1 MTKAKAAKASQ
12 STEADIDA
20 ELERLERLD
29 NDDIEGT
36 IDELKAP
43 EVPPS
48 NDGIEPGSPEFDWQ
62 LEYPGEP
69 VFVFTSST
77 GVTVGMAALAGARKP
92 AMGALRLLR
101 KSNYLDQMW
110 TTLEWVSS
118 PAALAVSDEFS
129 EEEYSAMFVAWAEW
143 SKTSAGESSR

>member
-1 MTKAKAAKASQ
+1 MTKAKSTKASQ
-12 STEADIDA
+12 STDTDIDD
-20 ELERLERLD
+20 EIERLEHLD
-29 NDDIEGT
+29 NEDIEAA
-36 IDELKAP
+36 IDESKAP
-43 EVPPS
+43 EAPPS
-48 NDGIEPGSPEFDWQ
+48 NEGIEPGSPEFDWQ

-92 AMGALRLLR
+92 GMGVLRLLR

-118 PAALAVSDEFS
+118 PAALRVSDEFS
-129 EEEYSAMFVAWAEW
+129 EEDYSAMFAAWAEW

>member
-1 MTKAKAAKASQ
+1 MTKAKAAKAPQ
-12 STEADIDA
+12 STETDIDD
-20 ELERLERLD
+20 EIERLERLD
-29 NDDIEGT
+29 NDDSEFV
-36 IDELKAP
+36 DPLDYLKDPA
-43 EVPPS
+43 PS
-48 NDGIEPGSPEFDWQ
+48 NEGIEPGSPAFDWQ

-118 PAALAVSDEFS
+118 PAALMVSDEFS
-129 EEEYSAMFVAWAEW
+129 EEDYSEMFAAWAEW

>member
-12 STEADIDA
+12 SNETDIDD
-20 ELERLERLD
+20 EIERLD
-29 NDDIEGT
+29 NDGDIEGA

-48 NDGIEPGSPEFDWQ
+48 NEGIEPGSPEFDWQ

-92 AMGALRLLR
+92 GMGVLRLLR

-118 PAALAVSDEFS
+118 PAALTVSDEFS
-129 EEEYSAMFVAWAEW
+129 EEDYSAMFAAWAEW